1 MRQTGL
7 LIILAGLLCSASA
20 RSGPAVAGISSFTLK
35 APITIPRNHAHL
47 TFQHGKGATGA
58 NLFETHCEF
67 QVNRVSSGPQ
77 TVNPG
82 RFIINRSNQRVVS
95 DELSG
100 SFFDLFDCNAPRFY
114 EVHMWLSDP
123 QQPNVRKMLCRNGY
137 PYCGTVEFPNI
148 RTISEALGEKFSIE

>member
-7 LIILAGLLCSASA
+7 FMILAGMLCCSSAWSD
-20 RSGPAVAGISSFTLK
+20 PAAAGIRSITLK
-35 APITIPRNHAHL
+35 SPVTIPRNHAHL
-47 TFQHGKGATGA
+47 TFQHGKGASGA

-67 QVNRVSSGPQ
+67 QVNRVSASPQ
-77 TVNPG
+77 TVHPG
-82 RFIINRSNQRVVS
+82 RFIVTRSNQRVVS

-100 SFFDLFDCNAPRFY
+100 SFFDLFNCNEPRFY

-123 QQPNVRKMLCRNGY
+123 QQPNVRKMICRNGY

-148 RTISEALGEKFSIE
+148 GTISEALGRQFSIE

>member
-1 MRQTGL
+1 MR
-7 LIILAGLLCSASA
+7 LISFVILAGMLCSSSA
-20 RSGPAVAGISSFTLK
+20 WSGPSATGISSITLK
-35 APITIPRNHAHL
+35 TPITIPRNYAHL
-47 TFQHGKGATGA
+47 TFQHGKGAPGA

-67 QVNRVSSGPQ
+67 QVNRVSTSPQ

-82 RFIINRSNQRVVS
+82 RFIVTRSNQRVVS

-100 SFFDLFDCNAPRFY
+100 SFFDVFNCSESRFY

-148 RTISEALGEKFSIE
+148 RTISEALGARFSIE